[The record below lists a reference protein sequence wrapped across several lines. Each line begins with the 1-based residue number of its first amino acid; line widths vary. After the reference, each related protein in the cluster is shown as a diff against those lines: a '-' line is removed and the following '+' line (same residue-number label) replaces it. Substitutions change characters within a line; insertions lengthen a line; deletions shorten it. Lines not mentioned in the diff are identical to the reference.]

1 MLIKSSELAS
11 ALKSWGEKNVVN
23 SLQNAEK
30 VINSL
35 IPSSA
40 YIHIPFC
47 RRRCYYCDFPV
58 SVVGDQATG
67 STSGTIEQYVEV
79 LCQEIETTPSS
90 GHSLET
96 VFLGG
101 GTPSLL
107 SVEQLGR
114 ILETID
120 QHFGVTA
127 GAEISME
134 MDPGTFSL
142 EQLKGYQAAGVNRIS
157 LGVQAFQD
165 ELLRVCGRS
174 HNAIDIFAAV
184 DLLCQVEVP
193 DFSVDLISGLPNQ
206 TLEQWQQS
214 LEATVHLAP
223 THISCYD
230 LIIEPVT
237 AFGRQYAPGAKP
249 LPTDDAA
256 AQMYRLAQQ
265 ILSHAGYE
273 HYEISNYALPGHQC
287 RHNRVY
293 WENRPYYGFGM
304 GAASYVQGHRFTRP
318 RTRREYYAWVQ
329 QLIEAGGILDGS
341 ETSQTDVLLE
351 TLMLGLRLAEGLTL
365 STLTQQF
372 GEKTLEQIWAALQPY
387 YRNAWVEV
395 VGANGETIELQNTQ
409 KLPKSG
415 QLRLSDPEG
424 FLFSNTVLAALFSHL
439 E

>member
-1 MLIKSSELAS
+1 M
-11 ALKSWGEKNVVN
+11 VN

-79 LCQEIETTPSS
+79 LCQEIATTPSS

-114 ILETID
+114 ILEIID

-127 GAEISME
+127 GVEISME

-174 HNAIDIFAAV
+174 HNANDIFAAV
-184 DLLCQVEVP
+184 DLLCKVEVP

-206 TLEQWQQS
+206 TLEQWQES
-214 LEATVHLAP
+214 LEASVHLAP

-230 LIIEPVT
+230 LIVEPVT

-249 LPTDDAA
+249 LPTDDTA

-341 ETSQTDVLLE
+341 RTSQTDVLLE

-395 VGANGETIELQNTQ
+395 VGANGEMIELQNTQ
-409 KLPKSG
+409 KLPNSG

-424 FLFSNTVLAALFSHL
+424 FLFSNIVLADLFSHL

>member
-1 MLIKSSELAS
+1 VLIKSSELAS
-11 ALKSWGEKNVVN
+11 VLKSWGEKNVVN

-127 GAEISME
+127 GVEISME

-184 DLLCQVEVP
+184 DLLCKVEVP

-206 TLEQWQQS
+206 TLEQWQES
-214 LEATVHLAP
+214 LEATVRLAP

-265 ILSHAGYE
+265 ILTHAGYE

-424 FLFSNTVLAALFSHL
+424 FLFSNTVLADLFSHL

>member
-11 ALKSWGEKNVVN
+11 VLKSWGEKNVVN

-79 LCQEIETTPSS
+79 VCQEIETTLSS

-127 GAEISME
+127 GVEISME

-184 DLLCQVEVP
+184 DLLCKVEVP

-206 TLEQWQQS
+206 TLEQWQKS
-214 LEATVHLAP
+214 LEATVRLAP

-265 ILSHAGYE
+265 ILTHAGYE

-387 YRNAWVEV
+387 YRNAWVEI
-395 VGANGETIELQNTQ
+395 VGANGEMIELQNTQ

-415 QLRLSDPEG
+415 QLRLTDPEG
-424 FLFSNTVLAALFSHL
+424 FLFSNTVLADLFSHL